1 MYFKI
6 GIMKNCTALLFSF
19 LISINLFSQAQEAT
33 LLGQWK
39 DTTLTPTRAFN
50 NPYNEVWGVAVNG
63 REFAVVGTTFGTH
76 FVDVTDPNNPTEVVR
91 IKGKDDGEALIHRDF
106 HDYNGYLYAVA
117 DEGFSS
123 LQIMD
128 ITTLPD
134 SVTVVYDSDDLL
146 TQAHNIFIDTATAR
160 LYSFASFSTN
170 LPMANGVMIFDISTP
185 DDPKYLGSYNQFAGL
200 SPSHV
205 HDGYVRNN
213 IAFLN
218 CEREGLAIVDYT
230 DPANPKTIGDLPS
243 NAYQQS
249 GYNHSGWANDDG
261 SYYYMMDETW
271 GTDIKAVDLSD
282 PEDLQVSTY
291 FDAGNSAPS
300 SIPHNALVA
309 CNYLYTSY
317 YYDGLQVYDISDPKN
332 PERVLF
338 YDTSKL
344 PDERGYAGAWG
355 VYPHLPSGN
364 ILITDMQEGLI
375 VLEAIDSG
383 CDPNANLQDLFRGS
397 SSNDEIF
404 STSSLEIFPNPLSG
418 NELSITWS
426 GLEVQEGTQVL
437 LTNLQGKTIEAWEL
451 NLIPN
456 QTNNLRLSS
465 PQLKN
470 GIYFL
475 NIQNGQSSFSKKI
488 VINN

>member
-1 MYFKI
+1 
-6 GIMKNCTALLFSF
+6 MKNYLALLLGMCVAF
-19 LISINLFSQAQEAT
+19 NLFSQAEEAT
-33 LLGQWK
+33 LLGNWK

-76 FVDVTDPNNPTEVVR
+76 FIDVTDPLNPTEVVR
-91 IKGKDDGEALIHRDF
+91 IEGKDTGEALIHRDF

-123 LQIMD
+123 LQILD

-134 SVTVVYDSDDLL
+134 SVTVVYDSDDLI
-146 TQAHNIFIDTATAR
+146 TQAHNIFIDTANAK
-160 LYSFASFSTN
+160 LYTFAGFSTS
-170 LPMANGVMIFDISTP
+170 LPMASGVMIFDISTP
-185 DDPKYLGSYNQFAGL
+185 DQPVHLGSYNQFAGL

-205 HDGYVRNN
+205 HDGYIRNN

-218 CEREGLAIVDYT
+218 CERFGLAIVDYS
-230 DPANPKTIGDLPS
+230 DPDNPEAIGSLPS

-261 SYYYMMDETW
+261 SYYYMLDETW
-271 GTDIKAVDLSD
+271 GTDIKAVNLSD
-282 PEDLQVSTY
+282 RNDLEVSTY
-291 FDAGNSAPS
+291 FDAGNPATT
-300 SIPHNALVA
+300 SIPHNALVG

-332 PERVLF
+332 PERVLY
-338 YDTSKL
+338 YDTSEL

-364 ILITDMQEGLI
+364 ILITDMQEGLF

-383 CDPNANLQDLFRGS
+383 CDPNANLQDLFAGTT
-397 SSNDEIF
+397 SNKEIF
-404 STSSLEIFPNPLSG
+404 STNSIDIFPNPLSG
-418 NELSITWS
+418 NELSITWK
-426 GLEVQEGTQVL
+426 GQTIQEEIQIS
-437 LTNLQGKTIEAWEL
+437 LTNLQGKIMERWEV
-451 NLIPN
+451 NFGTN
-456 QTNNLRLSS
+456 QTINLEFNSA
-465 PQLKN
+465 QNTN

-475 NIQNGQSSFSKKI
+475 NIRSGHSVTTRKI